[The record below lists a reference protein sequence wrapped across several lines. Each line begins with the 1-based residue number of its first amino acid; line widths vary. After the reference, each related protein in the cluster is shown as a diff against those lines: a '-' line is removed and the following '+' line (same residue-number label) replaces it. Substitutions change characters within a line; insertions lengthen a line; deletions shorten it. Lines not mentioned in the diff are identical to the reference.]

1 LPPTYLA
8 TTLPDLLV
16 KTYDALKVL
25 NEMLWSF
32 DALGV
37 LFLGNLAWVDCLE
50 LDVSPLYIKS
60 MVRARVRLP
69 RVNSPNFA
77 LGITGRVQNVT
88 LVILRH
94 GSLALNKV
102 GQFLRRGIK
111 FDIASL
117 LEANAI
123 LNTRASPI
131 IKHTTSKLKIFIF

>member
-1 LPPTYLA
+1 
-8 TTLPDLLV
+8 
-16 KTYDALKVL
+16 
-25 NEMLWSF
+25 
-32 DALGV
+32 
-37 LFLGNLAWVDCLE
+37 
-50 LDVSPLYIKS
+50 

-69 RVNSPNFA
+69 RMNSPNFV
-77 LGITGRVQNVT
+77 LGITDRVQNVT

-123 LNTRASPI
+123 LNARASPTI
-131 IKHTTSKLKIFIF
+131 EHASSKFKFLIF